1 MSTAVNTAVT
11 NRVSNVIGN
20 AVIHR
25 APRIAIVHYYLIS
38 VRGGERCFHTIAQ
51 AFPDAD
57 LYSVVYDPASQP
69 AWLAQRRMTT
79 SFLQRVP
86 GSKKHFRQFFMFYPL
101 AAEQFDLSGYD
112 VVISSSAGFMHGVL
126 TPPETLHVC
135 YCYNPFRYAWNWYH
149 DFVANSNPLARL
161 LLAPLLSWV
170 RTWDAGA
177 SQRPD
182 HFVAI
187 SKVTQQRIAKYYR
200 RSSDII
206 YPPVD
211 LSRFVLPT
219 PGTALQQDYFLAFSE
234 LVPYKKMDVVVEA
247 FNQLGLNLIVVGD
260 GPQLAQLKQVAKP
273 NISFRGRV
281 ADEALP
287 GLYQNARALIF
298 MPKEDF
304 GIIPLEAMAS
314 GTPVIAYGAGGALET
329 IVDNQTGLFFAEQ
342 TPAALI
348 AAIQQFEQCKFD
360 PQVVRA
366 QAQRFGAAD
375 FQQQIKTY
383 VGDKLAQH
391 RSELGLPE
399 LRWPA

>member
-1 MSTAVNTAVT
+1 MTSSAPST
-11 NRVSNVIGN
+11 S
-20 AVIHR
+20 R
-25 APRIAIVHYYLIS
+25 APRVAIVHYYLIS

-79 SFLQRVP
+79 SFLQHVP

-149 DFVANSNPLARL
+149 NFIASSHPLARL
-161 LLAPLLSWV
+161 ILAPLLSWV

-187 SKVTQQRIAKYYR
+187 SKVTQQRIQKYYR
-200 RSSDII
+200 RTSDII
-206 YPPVD
+206 YPPVN
-211 LSRFVLPT
+211 LTQFVLP
-219 PGTALQQDYFLAFSE
+219 PLEAARQRDYFLAFSE

-247 FNQLGLNLIVVGD
+247 FNRLGLKLIVVGD
-260 GPQLAQLKQVAKP
+260 GPQLTQLKQMAGP

-281 ADEALP
+281 ADDALP

-304 GIIPLEAMAS
+304 GIIPLEAMAC

-329 IVDNQTGLFFAEQ
+329 VVADETGLFFAEQ
-342 TPAALI
+342 TSDALI
-348 AAIQQFEQCKFD
+348 AAIQKFEGCSFD
-360 PQVVRA
+360 PHIVRA
-366 QAQRFGAAD
+366 QAQRFGAAG
-375 FQQQIKTY
+375 FQEQILAY
-383 VGDKLAQH
+383 VQDKLTQH
-391 RSELGLPE
+391 RLEIGLPE
-399 LRWPA
+399 LDWPYSRSETA

>member
-1 MSTAVNTAVT
+1 MTTPASPA
-11 NRVSNVIGN
+11 RSS
-20 AVIHR
+20 R
-25 APRIAIVHYYLIS
+25 APKVAIVHYYLIS

-69 AWLAQRRMTT
+69 AWLAKRRMTT
-79 SFLQRVP
+79 SFLQHVP
-86 GSKKHFRQFFMFYPL
+86 GSKKFFRQFFMFYPF

-149 DFVANSNPLARL
+149 NFIASSNPIARL
-161 LLAPLLSWV
+161 ILAPLLTWV

-187 SKVTQQRIAKYYR
+187 SKVTQQRIQKYYR
-200 RSSDII
+200 RNSDII

-211 LSRFVLPT
+211 LTQFSLPASDT
-219 PGTALQQDYFLAFSE
+219 PPQHDYFLAFSE
-234 LVPYKKMDVVVEA
+234 LVPYKKMDVVVAA
-247 FNQLGLNLIVVGD
+247 FNQLGLKLIVVGD
-260 GPQLAQLKQVAKP
+260 GPQLAQLKQMAGP

-281 ADEALP
+281 ADDVLP

-304 GIIPLEAMAS
+304 GIIPLEAMAC

-329 IVDNQTGLFFAEQ
+329 VVADTTGLFFAEQ
-342 TPAALI
+342 TPQSLI
-348 AAIQQFEQCKFD
+348 DAVQRFEQSAFD
-360 PQVVRA
+360 PQIIRA
-366 QAQRFGAAD
+366 QAQQFGATD
-375 FQQQIKTY
+375 FQQQILSY
-383 VGDKLAQH
+383 VDEKLAQY
-391 RSELGLPE
+391 RLQMELPPLNGIANTYLPKSN
-399 LRWPA
+399 L